1 MDGKD
6 FWVFGMT
13 PSAEGNHNPPPNVW
27 QTKILIADPYK
38 EDLSMIFIS
47 SSLGENG
54 QIRRRDEEGEGTSG
68 TTLKYLPDTGNIN
81 YKLVCLVK

>member
-1 MDGKD
+1 
-6 FWVFGMT
+6 
-13 PSAEGNHNPPPNVW
+13 
-27 QTKILIADPYK
+27 
-38 EDLSMIFIS
+38 MIFIS